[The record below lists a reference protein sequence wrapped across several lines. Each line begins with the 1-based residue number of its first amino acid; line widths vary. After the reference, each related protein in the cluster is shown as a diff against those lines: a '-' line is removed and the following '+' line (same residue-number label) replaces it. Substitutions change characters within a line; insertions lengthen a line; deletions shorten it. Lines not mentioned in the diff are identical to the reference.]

1 MPENVPP
8 TTPPLSAADKSRQV
22 LLLAARRA
30 FAARGL
36 TGARVDEIARGAGMN
51 KQMLY
56 HYFGNKEG
64 LYTAVLADVY
74 AEIRRLEQEL
84 DLSRL
89 PAEEAMR
96 RLVGFSF
103 AFLSENPDFV
113 CILADENAHGGIH
126 LNAGGMVGEMN
137 RPIIELLGAT
147 LERGIADGV
156 FRRGLDPLHI
166 YLSFAGMAFFYF
178 ANCHTLSQVFER
190 DLLDPSYVSER
201 RAHIVDFTLNA
212 VRLREG
218 CALTGKAS
226 QEHQLYG

>member
-1 MPENVPP
+1 M
-8 TTPPLSAADKSRQV
+8 SAADKSRRV
-22 LLLAARRA
+22 LLLAARHA
-30 FAARGL
+30 FADKGL

-74 AEIRRLEQEL
+74 SEIRLREQEL

-96 RLVGFSF
+96 RLVEFSF
-103 AFLSENPDFV
+103 DFLFENPDFV
-113 CILADENAHGGIH
+113 RILSDENSHRGVH
-126 LNAGGMVGEMN
+126 LNDGDSVGEMN

-147 LERGIADGV
+147 LKRGVDDGV
-156 FRRGLDPLHI
+156 FRRGLDPLHV

-178 ANCHTLSQVFER
+178 SNGHTLSRAFGR
-190 DLLDPSYVSER
+190 DLLEPASVSER
-201 RAHIVDFTLNA
+201 RAHIVDFTMNA
-212 VRLREG
+212 VRIREG
-218 CALTGKAS
+218 
-226 QEHQLYG
+226 